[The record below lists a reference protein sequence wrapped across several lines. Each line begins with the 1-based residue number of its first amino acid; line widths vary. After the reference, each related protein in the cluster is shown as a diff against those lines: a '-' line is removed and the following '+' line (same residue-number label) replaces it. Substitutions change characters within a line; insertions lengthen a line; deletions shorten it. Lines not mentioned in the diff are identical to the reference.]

1 MHSDAVDRV
10 AAIKR
15 SQLQL
20 ENEVNVADCPAEEAV
35 VNCVTV
41 PVTVA
46 VVPDA
51 VFEKLK
57 EADPN
62 TAADF
67 VELSFGQFNQDF

>member
-1 MHSDAVDRV
+1 M
-10 AAIKR
+10 KR
-15 SQLQL
+15 SRLQVEL
-20 ENEVNVADCPAEEAV
+20 ELNDPDWLAEEAIV
-35 VNCVTV
+35 LRVRV

-46 VVPDA
+46 VAPDA

-62 TAADF
+62 TTADF